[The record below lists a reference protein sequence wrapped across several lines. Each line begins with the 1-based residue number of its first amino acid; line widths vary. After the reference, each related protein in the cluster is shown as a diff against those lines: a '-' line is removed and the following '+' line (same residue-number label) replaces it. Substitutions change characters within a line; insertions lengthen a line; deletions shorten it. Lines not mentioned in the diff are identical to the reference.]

1 MGMAV
6 LTPLGGDDDENS
18 TSGMSCLYSG
28 LSTHHLLFLFF
39 SDGSVVKN
47 PPAMQETRVQPLGQ
61 EDLLEEQI
69 ATHSS
74 ILA

>member
-28 LSTHHLLFLFF
+28 LSTLSPPVPLL
-39 SDGSVVKN
+39 
-47 PPAMQETRVQPLGQ
+47 P
-61 EDLLEEQI
+61 
-69 ATHSS
+69 
-74 ILA
+74 